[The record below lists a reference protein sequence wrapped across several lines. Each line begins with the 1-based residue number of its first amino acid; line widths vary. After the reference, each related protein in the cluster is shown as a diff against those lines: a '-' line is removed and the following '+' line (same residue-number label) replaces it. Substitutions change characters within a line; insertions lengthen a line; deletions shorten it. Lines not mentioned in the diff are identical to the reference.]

1 MLSKRGQKGF
11 TLIELLIV
19 IAIIGILAS
28 IAIPVYR
35 AQTVKAK
42 LSEVET
48 SMSNVASALAT
59 YYQEEG
65 KWPGAMSGATEVKD
79 SLGVGVPEG
88 INYIASPV
96 TVGGDGLITFSVQGT
111 GESTVD
117 GQTFTL
123 SPSTTTTGAISWAWG
138 GTIPPAYSPR
148 ARY

>member
-1 MLSKRGQKGF
+1 MLGKRTQLGF

-28 IAIPVYR
+28 VAIPIYR

-42 LSEVET
+42 LSEVTT

-59 YYQEEG
+59 YYQDEG
-65 KWPGAMSGATEVKD
+65 KWPGAMSGAAEVKD
-79 SLGVGVPEG
+79 SLGVGLPEG
-88 INYIASPV
+88 INYIVSPV
-96 TVGGDGLITFSVQGT
+96 TVGDDGLITFSVQGT

-123 SPSTTTTGAISWAWG
+123 SPSTTTSGAISWVWG
-138 GTIPPAYSPR
+138 GTIPPAYRPGV
-148 ARY
+148 RY